1 LTVTYLISH
10 SATPTSLIFPQ
21 DPDLSQVHVLKDCNN
36 PTYDHELVPIVTMS
50 QSLPEVLDNLPEIQI
65 PSSLEQHLSQQHAAQ
80 QNYLPG
86 VYTLQEEPELE
97 GQEENTNI

>member
-1 LTVTYLISH
+1 M
-10 SATPTSLIFPQ
+10 
-21 DPDLSQVHVLKDCNN
+21 KDCNN

-65 PSSLEQHLSQQHAAQ
+65 PSSLEQHLHQQHAMQ
-80 QNYLPG
+80 QNNNQNYLPG

-97 GQEENTNI
+97 QEENTTI